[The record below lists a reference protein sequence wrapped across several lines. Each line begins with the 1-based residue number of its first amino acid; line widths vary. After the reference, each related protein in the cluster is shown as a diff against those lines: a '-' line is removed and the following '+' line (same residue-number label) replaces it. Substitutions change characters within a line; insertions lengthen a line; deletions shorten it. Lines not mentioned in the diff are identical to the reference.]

1 MITPYKID
9 HESII
14 SKINSLK
21 LVFLFLEKPK
31 TRNLNLIKACFIH
44 THHMNTLIWGKQY
57 HLVYFRQY
65 VFYKKKKEQQ
75 LQNSILQKR
84 ILEFQSKIEKKVF
97 FSDLPNAFWK
107 IKHVVD
113 LFYDDNFNGKKFLQK
128 QDLFKWM
135 LN

>member
-1 MITPYKID
+1 MITHYKID

-21 LVFLFLEKPK
+21 LVFPFLEKPK

-44 THHMNTLIWGKQY
+44 THHMNTLIRGKQY

-65 VFYKKKKEQQ
+65 VFYKKNEQQ

-84 ILEFQSKIEKKVF
+84 ILEFQSKIEKKV
-97 FSDLPNAFWK
+97 
-107 IKHVVD
+107 
-113 LFYDDNFNGKKFLQK
+113 LF
-128 QDLFKWM
+128 
-135 LN
+135 